1 MGCDSLGVAGCLACD
16 FNQDR
21 VGSLVWANLGFWES
35 GNLGFMKTTLEIPD
49 ELYRAV
55 KAKAAL
61 EGRRVTDVVIEGL
74 RLVLGKAE
82 TVVKRV
88 EFPIIKTS
96 KRTKKMTMADLEKAQ
111 EGMDQEDLE
120 KVMKLMKR

>member
-1 MGCDSLGVAGCLACD
+1 
-16 FNQDR
+16 
-21 VGSLVWANLGFWES
+21 
-35 GNLGFMKTTLEIPD
+35 MKTTLEITD

-74 RLVLGKAE
+74 MLVLGKSG

-88 EFPIIKTS
+88 EFPIIKSS
-96 KRTKKMTMADLEKAQ
+96 KRGKKLTIGDCEKALEEMDQADLA
-111 EGMDQEDLE
+111 
-120 KVMKLMKR
+120 KVMKFMKR

>member
-1 MGCDSLGVAGCLACD
+1 MEL
-16 FNQDR
+16 
-21 VGSLVWANLGFWES
+21 LVWVDLDFWES

-55 KAKAAL
+55 KAKAAM

-74 RLVLGKAE
+74 RLVLGKSE

-88 EFPIIKTS
+88 EFPIIKSS
-96 KRTKKMTMADLEKAQ
+96 KRGKKITMGDLEKAL
-111 EGMDQEDLE
+111 EEMDQADLE
-120 KVMKLMKR
+120 KVMKLMKP